1 MAEQLNIK
9 EIVSWINGRLA
20 TLVPGSKFFGI
31 AKTALKDDKI
41 LPIEGD
47 KYIGLDDTF
56 PMMVY
61 HKELG
66 LTSGETTGS
75 GYGDNIKNI
84 INSHSMA
91 MIIYY
96 NSAKTRV
103 GADQLYMI
111 MQKRVSGVL
120 KSPGIKYARIIF
132 NSAILEDARIYVQ
145 EYGAG
150 PVRLKPAQRLIQV
163 NYTVQIV
170 FDKNCVAACLP
181 QCN

>member
-1 MAEQLNIK
+1 MDILTIK
-9 EIVSWINGRLA
+9 EIVTRINGRL
-20 TLVPGSKFFGI
+20 TVLVPGTKAYGV

-41 LPIEGD
+41 LPVEGD
-47 KYIGLDDTF
+47 KYIGLDDTY
-56 PMMVY
+56 PMQIY
-61 HKELG
+61 HKEVG

-103 GADQLYMI
+103 GTDQLYMLV
-111 MQKRVSGVL
+111 QKKISGIL
-120 KSPGIKYARIIF
+120 KSPGIKYARIIV
-132 NSAILEDARIYVQ
+132 NSAILEDARVYVQ

-150 PVRLKPAQRLIQV
+150 KVRLKPSQRLIQV

-170 FDKNCVAACLP
+170 FDKNCVPACLP
-181 QCN
+181 ACP

>member
-1 MAEQLNIK
+1 MADTLSIK
-9 EIVSWINGRLA
+9 EIVTWINGRLSS
-20 TLVPGSKFFGI
+20 LVPGSKFYGI
-31 AKTALKDDKI
+31 AKTALKDEKI

-47 KYIGLDDTF
+47 KYIGLDDTY
-56 PMMVY
+56 PMMAY

-66 LTSGETTGS
+66 LASSDAPGNGF
-75 GYGDNIKNI
+75 GDNIKDI

-96 NSAKTRV
+96 NSEKTRV
-103 GADQLYMI
+103 NTDQLYMI

-132 NSAILEDARIYVQ
+132 NSAILEDARVYIQ

-150 PVRLKPAQRLIQV
+150 PVRLKPAQRLFQV

-170 FDKNCVAACLP
+170 FDKNCIGACLP